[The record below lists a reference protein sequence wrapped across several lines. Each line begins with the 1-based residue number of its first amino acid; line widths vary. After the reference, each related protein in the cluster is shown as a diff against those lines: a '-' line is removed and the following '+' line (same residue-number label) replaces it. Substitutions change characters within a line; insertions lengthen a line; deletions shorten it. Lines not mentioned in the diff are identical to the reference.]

1 MGHSS
6 PAECAASP
14 DKMLP
19 EKTVVKN
26 KKTTAMQ
33 RPVFLFVLSSFLG
46 SACAKG

>member
-6 PAECAASP
+6 PPERVASP
-14 DKMLP
+14 DKILP

-33 RPVFLFVLSSFLG
+33 RPVFHFVLSSFWG